1 MGAHAPF
8 APSSLS
14 RLMACAGSFEL
25 VRHYPDDEDSP
36 AAKEGTAAHWVA
48 ERLLT
53 DGELVPAGTL
63 APNGVEVTQEM
74 VEGAELYCRHIR
86 NTVGDPSINIDV
98 EVRIDTGL
106 HDDCWGT
113 PDAIGNNG
121 EHHVFD
127 YKFGHRFVNEFE
139 NWQLIAYAWGTVRSA
154 KLRENSRVHLHIVQ
168 PRSYD
173 RRGPV
178 RTWSLTVAELE
189 LYAIRIR
196 HRLVGIASGELR
208 DCVTGDHCYMC
219 PARRGCSALQQAGY
233 LACDIVGQNEPLD
246 LAPDALGLEL
256 SYLKQAAKLLE
267 QRIAGL
273 EEQAEATIAAGQR
286 VPGWG
291 VISKPG
297 RERWRAGVTV
307 AEIAA
312 VGALWGQDL
321 TRTEPITPA
330 QARKKLSDAS
340 LLEPLTERPS
350 SLSLQPDNMQQVRRI
365 FSA

>member
-1 MGAHAPF
+1 MNAHAPF

-25 VRHYPDDEDSP
+25 ARHYPEEEDSP

-63 APNGVEVTQEM
+63 APNGVEVTAEM
-74 VEGAELYCRHIR
+74 VDGAELYVR
-86 NTVGDPSINIDV
+86 TVRSLVPVGGAV
-98 EVRIDTGL
+98 EQRIATGL
-106 HDDCWGT
+106 HPDCWGT
-113 PDAIGNNG
+113 PDFFAIEADGAV
-121 EHHVFD
+121 HVVD
-127 YKFGHRFVNEFE
+127 YKFGHSFVSEFE
-139 NWQLIAYAWGTVRSA
+139 NWQLVAYACGVAALLPPTQTVPNVT
-154 KLRENSRVHLHIVQ
+154 LTVVQ

-178 RTWSLTVAELE
+178 RTWSLKTFELAE
-189 LYAIRIR
+189 YAARIR
-196 HRLVGIASGELR
+196 GRLHAISSGTLR
-208 DCVTGDHCYMC
+208 ECVTGDHCYMC

-256 SYLKQAAKLLE
+256 SYLKQASKLLG

-291 VISKPG
+291 VISEPG

-312 VGALWGQDL
+312 VGALWGVDL
-321 TRTEPITPA
+321 TRTEPITPT